1 MIKKLFLLFLLM
13 SIVLPSNADWMSD
26 VSSYLSSGDYNGAVD
41 YLMSHPEEAGKA
53 PNPVISGLLAYSYH
67 KLQNNRMEYE
77 WLGEY
82 FENYRGEEIIFDF
95 LDDATYKDMLN
106 YLMVW
111 KAKYPFVSEMAFVK
125 SDIYQ
130 GPSPPDKL
138 IIGIDIASDTYYKLS
153 GEEGVIKGGLLKQ
166 GFNSISIK
174 ADDFFQKSGIRTY
187 FLDLKK
193 GDLIVS
199 KEVEIDIQIESPV
212 KVKRKIEVTDK
223 PVPNPEFKISMF
235 VGDELIIESK
245 KLAYENLPL
254 KLHLPPWPENRSPY
268 GPIYD
273 NKFALNSFSIPEAVG
288 ALYNLFKALKDGKK
302 EESKP
307 RPVQKQMQIRSS
319 FLREGVGG
327 KAEEFRAVITLK
339 TKNIKAGAFY

>member
-26 VSSYLSSGDYNGAVD
+26 VSSYLSGGDYNGAID

-67 KLQNNRMEYE
+67 KLQNNSMEYE

-111 KAKYPFVSEMAFVK
+111 KARYPFVSEMAFVE

-138 IIGIDIASDTYYKLS
+138 IIGIDVESDAYYKLS
-153 GEEGVIKGGLLKQ
+153 SEEGVIRGGLLKQ

-174 ADDFFQKSGIRTY
+174 ANDFFQKSGSRTY

-199 KEVEIDIQIESPV
+199 KEIEIDIQIDSSV
-212 KVKRKIEVTDK
+212 KVKRKIEVADK
-223 PVPNPEFKISMF
+223 PVPNPEFKISLF
-235 VGDELIIESK
+235 VGDKLIIESK

-254 KLHLPPWPENRSPY
+254 KLHLPPWPDELRPY
-268 GPIYD
+268 GPIYE
-273 NKFALNSFSIPEAVG
+273 NKFALNSFAISDAVG
-288 ALYNLFKALKDGKK
+288 AIYQLYKLIKNGKK
-302 EESKP
+302 DDTKP
-307 RPVQKQMQIRSS
+307 KPIQKQMQVRST
-319 FLREGVGG
+319 FLREASGG
-327 KAEEFRAVITLK
+327 EAEEFRAVITLK
-339 TKNIKAGAFY
+339 TKHIKTSAF

>member
-1 MIKKLFLLFLLM
+1 MIKKLFPLFLLM
-13 SIVLPSNADWMSD
+13 SIVLPSDADWMSD
-26 VSSYLSSGDYNGAVD
+26 VSSYISSGNYNGAID
-41 YLMSHPEEAGKA
+41 YLISLPEEAGKI
-53 PNPVISGLLAYSYH
+53 PGPVISGLLAYSYH
-67 KLQNNRMEYE
+67 KLRNNRMEYK

-111 KAKYPFVSEMAFVK
+111 KAKYPYVSEMAFVK

-138 IIGIDIASDTYYKLS
+138 IIGIDIASDAYYRLS
-153 GEEGVIKGGLLKQ
+153 DKGGVVKGGLLKR

-174 ADDFFQKSGIRTY
+174 ADDFFQKSGIHPY

-199 KEVEIDIQIESPV
+199 KQIEIDIQIEFSV
-212 KVKRKIEVTDK
+212 KVKRKIKVTDK
-223 PVPNPEFKISMF
+223 PVANPEFKISMF
-235 VGDELIIESK
+235 VGNELIIESK

-254 KLHLPPWPENRSPY
+254 KLHLPPWPENPSPY
-268 GPIYD
+268 GPIYE

-288 ALYNLFKALKDGKK
+288 ALYDLFKKLKDGKK

-307 RPVQKQMQIRSS
+307 RPVEKQMQISSS
-319 FLREGVGG
+319 FMREGAGG
-327 KAEEFRAVITLK
+327 EAEEFRAVITLK
-339 TKNIKAGAFY
+339 TKQIKAGAFY